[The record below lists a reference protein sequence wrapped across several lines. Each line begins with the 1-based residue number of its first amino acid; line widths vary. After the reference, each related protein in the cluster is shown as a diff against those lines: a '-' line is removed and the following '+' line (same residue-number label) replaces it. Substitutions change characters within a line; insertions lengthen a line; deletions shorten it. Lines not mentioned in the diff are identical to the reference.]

1 MRDRVGPYCRFFAKN
16 LRGVD
21 RATLT
26 TNVIYVY
33 ITAISF
39 SMFLGLEYTV
49 IHVRIY
55 ILSATL

>member
-1 MRDRVGPYCRFFAKN
+1 MMRCECGIVLVLFCEKPPR
-16 LRGVD
+16 D